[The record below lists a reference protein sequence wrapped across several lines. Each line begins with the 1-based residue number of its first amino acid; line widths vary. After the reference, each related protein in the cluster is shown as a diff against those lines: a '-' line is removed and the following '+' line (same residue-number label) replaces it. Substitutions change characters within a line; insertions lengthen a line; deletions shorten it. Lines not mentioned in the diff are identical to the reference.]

1 MENINF
7 SDLTRSIIQ
16 SSGRLAVQFRY
27 SFVEPEHLL
36 LAIIDECIKNPD
48 KNVVLKIFKHFKV
61 NLFELIEDVERT
73 FDSPNIPIADRK
85 IPFTKKTEYI
95 LKLTH
100 VEANRCHSI
109 KIEAEHVF
117 LSYLR
122 AETAFSEKTLNH
134 KYNLIYEPVKDYVK
148 NIV

>member
-1 MENINF
+1 M
-7 SDLTRSIIQ
+7 
-16 SSGRLAVQFRY
+16 
-27 SFVEPEHLL
+27 H
-36 LAIIDECIKNPD
+36 KNPD